1 MKRSELNVQLAELLK
16 DWPCIVKGSIRE
28 QVTGIDD
35 YAQNIQQGYIYVLRK
50 GRKYNGQAFLQQAI
64 RNGASAIIVEDDA
77 LLDLKLSIPIVWVP
91 NSMQFLSFASAKL
104 RNFPA
109 EALTV
114 IAVTGTNGKT
124 TVSHF
129 ISQLLQIQ
137 GKSCVVIGTN
147 GVFLNGERLLTSY
160 ESLTTLQAKQLQ
172 EVFQIAVRQ
181 GVEYAILE
189 ASSMGLAHHR
199 LDDCAIDVGIFLNLS
214 AEHIEDHGSLEN
226 YKKAKQRLAVLA
238 KNVVLNGDDPFSRSV
253 GINLKKKTVLFGSK
267 GRVDMQWQLLT
278 ENEGHSTCCIQY
290 KGEDHILVLPFVGE
304 FQIQNIVA
312 ALATLYVLNFDI
324 AQLIPGCL
332 HVKLPEGRMQEIT
345 NDRGLRIIIDY
356 AHTPAALKAV
366 LQALKMERIRLVF
379 SCGGERD
386 KDKRRKMGTIAST
399 YAYKIYLTTDN
410 ARNEKP
416 SDINAQIKSGFY
428 SEQPYEEIEDRARA
442 IEKAICEARRGDVIV
457 IAGKGHEQTQTIG
470 SITIPFSDKE
480 CVENALKKL
489 GCAE

>member
-1 MKRSELNVQLAELLK
+1 MKRSELSVQLAELLK
-16 DWPCIVKGSIRE
+16 DWPCIVKGSIRV
-28 QVTGIDD
+28 QVTGIED

-50 GRKYNGQAFLQQAI
+50 GKKFNGKSFLQQAI
-64 RNGASAIIVEDDA
+64 NNGASAVVVEDDT
-77 LLDLKLSIPIVWVP
+77 LLDLKLTVPIVWVP
-91 NSMQFLSFASAKL
+91 NSLQFLSFASAKL

-114 IAVTGTNGKT
+114 IAITGTNGKT

-129 ISQLLQIQ
+129 ISQMLQIQ
-137 GKSCVVIGTN
+137 GKSCIVIGTN
-147 GVFLNGERLLTSY
+147 GVFLNGERWLTSY

-172 EVFQIAVRQ
+172 EIFQMAVRQ
-181 GVEYAILE
+181 GVGYAILE

-199 LDDCAIDVGIFLNLS
+199 LDDCAIDIGIFLNLS

-253 GINLKKKTVLFGSK
+253 GINLKKKTMLFGSK

-278 ENEGHSTCCIQY
+278 ESEGHSTCCLQY
-290 KGEDHILVLPFVGE
+290 KGEEHILILPFVGE
-304 FQIQNIVA
+304 FQIQNIMA
-312 ALATLYVLNFDI
+312 AFAALYVLNFDI

-332 HVKLPEGRMQEIT
+332 HLRLPEGRMQEVE
-345 NDRGLRIIIDY
+345 NDQGLRIIIDY

-366 LQALKMERIRLVF
+366 LQALKQERVRLVF

-410 ARNEKP
+410 ARSEKP
-416 SDINAQIKSGFY
+416 AEINAQIKAGFY
-428 SEQPYEEIEDRARA
+428 SEQLYEEIEDRAQA
-442 IEKAICEARRGDVIV
+442 IEKAIREARQGDVV
-457 IAGKGHEQTQTIG
+457 LIAGKGHEQTQTIG
-470 SITIPFSDKE
+470 STTIPFSDKA
-480 CVENALKKL
+480 CAENALQIK
-489 GCAE
+489 GTAE